1 VVSHDR
7 HLLGLIAD
15 RLVLVADGTAR
26 ELDGSLDDY
35 RDQVLSAGTAKGGN
49 GRDSGK
55 QKVSR
60 KDARRSAAEAR
71 ERTKDLRK
79 AVVQAEVEMK
89 QLWRRRDEIDA
100 QLAVP
105 NASGEAASE
114 LMKQR
119 GEIER
124 NLAAAEARWLEAS
137 EIAEQALGE
146 TDA

>member
-1 VVSHDR
+1 
-7 HLLGLIAD
+7 
-15 RLVLVADGTAR
+15 
-26 ELDGSLDDY
+26 
-35 RDQVLSAGTAKGGN
+35 
-49 GRDSGK
+49 
-55 QKVSR
+55 
-60 KDARRSAAEAR
+60 
-71 ERTKDLRK
+71 
-79 AVVQAEVEMK
+79 VVQAEVEMK